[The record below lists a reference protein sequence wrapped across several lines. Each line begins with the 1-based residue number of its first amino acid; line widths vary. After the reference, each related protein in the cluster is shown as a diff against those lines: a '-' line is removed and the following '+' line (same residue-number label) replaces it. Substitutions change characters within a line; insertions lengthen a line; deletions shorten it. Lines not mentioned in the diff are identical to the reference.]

1 MIRLYSWNVNG
12 IRAAHKKGLLDWVR
26 EVRPDILGLQE
37 TKAQPEQLDEALS
50 SPEGYHAYWSSAE
63 RKGYSGVG
71 LYSVQEP
78 DSVKLGLGIEAY
90 DREGRTIIADYGD
103 FVLINAYFPNGGR
116 DHSRV
121 PFKMAFKAH
130 FLEVCNQLLAQGR
143 EVIFCGDVNTAHQEI
158 DLARPKQ
165 NQKTTGFLPIE
176 RACCSPNRS
185 AIPSR
190 GARLPGHLPPAASR
204 AGAGVQLVGILGG
217 GAPAERRLA
226 HRLLLHLARPARA
239 RHRRRNP
246 CRRHG
251 IGSLPGEPDVGF
263 LIQQPSILE
272 NPADND
278 RLFRWRSSHTC
289 ELPLPLR
296 T

>member
-176 RACCSPNRS
+176 RAW
-185 AIPSR
+185 IDQVVEQ
-190 GARLPGHLPPAASR
+190 GYLDTF
-204 AGAGVQLVGILGG
+204 
-217 GAPAERRLA
+217 
-226 HRLLLHLARPARA
+226 RLLHPEQEQAYSWWAYWGEARQ
-239 RHRRRNP
+239 RNVGWRIDYFFSSP
-246 CRRHG
+246 GLRERVIAAEIHADVM
-251 IGSLPGEPDVGF
+251 GSDHCPVSLTLDF
-263 LIQQPSILE
+263 
-272 NPADND
+272 
-278 RLFRWRSSHTC
+278 
-289 ELPLPLR
+289 
-296 T
+296 